1 MLVCDG
7 AGWHQTGGALV
18 VPADIVLLHLP
29 HHSPELNPMENVWNY
44 LRQNK
49 LSALV
54 WNTDDEILDVC
65 QIAWN

>member
-1 MLVCDG
+1 
-7 AGWHQTGGALV
+7 
-18 VPADIVLLHLP
+18 
-29 HHSPELNPMENVWNY
+29 MENVWNY